1 MTTLV
6 ELTALT
12 KAQLIDKMLEGVTET
27 VPVATWRK
35 DGQLLKI
42 EQTTK
47 DAYGV
52 VKGSSRLDFTYYE
65 GRPDCPVD
73 EIKTTEFDA
82 LGKEVKR
89 PTVKHFTDGRQPI
102 LIAQTKQPDEQPM
115 GEK

>member
-12 KAQLIDKMLEGVTET
+12 KTELIDKMLEGETET
-27 VPVATWRK
+27 VSVATYRE

-47 DAYGV
+47 DARGV
-52 VKGSSRLDFTYYE
+52 IKGSSRLDFTYYE
-65 GRPDCPVD
+65 GHPDCPVD

-89 PTVKHFTDGRQPI
+89 DAVKHFTDGRQPE
-102 LIAQTKQPDEQPM
+102 LAQV
-115 GEK
+115 GEAKPIPLGN